1 MVMSSDEVIEVT
13 VEKATEAGGGK
24 LTTRRKMRKKDAVDG
39 GNGLMKWE
47 RFLPKIALRVLL
59 VEADDSTRQIISA
72 LLRKCSYRVAAVPDG
87 LKAWEMLKGNPE
99 NVDLILTEVDLP
111 SISGYAL
118 LTLIMEHDI
127 CKNIPVIMMSTQDSV
142 NTVYKC
148 MLRGAADYLVK
159 PLRRNELRNL
169 WQHVWRKQ
177 RQNLLAPDTFPMNE
191 SVGQQKAEGAS
202 ANNSMS
208 KHGNAFERDEHRVIG
223 NGGDAQS
230 SCTRPEMEGE
240 SADVEENPRARDS
253 LQMENS
259 KSMFNE
265 TRVLGNEMQNSSKEA
280 IDFMGAS
287 FRRTGQRNREE
298 SVAQYE
304 SRIELDLSLRRPN
317 ASENQS
323 SGDRP
328 SLHPSSAS
336 AFTRYVHRPLQT
348 QCSASPVVTDQRKNV
363 AASQGD
369 NIVLMNQYN
378 SSEPLP
384 SAPRRN
390 EAGFYTTA
398 ESSGPPFSNHMNSWP
413 GQSSYPTPT
422 PIKSVQFPTGP
433 PNTAYASTMA
443 PTSLSPSPSS
453 VSPHEYSSIFHPY
466 NSKPEGDNSM
476 DVEERRHVSSATEH
490 SAIGNHIDRLLE
502 KKNEDGYS
510 SSVGKIQQ
518 SLQREAA
525 LNKFRLKR
533 KDRCFEKK
541 VRYESRKKLA
551 EQRPRIKG
559 QFVRQVQSTEAPQ

>member
-1 MVMSSDEVIEVT
+1 MSSSEEVVEVT
-13 VEKATEAGGGK
+13 VEKAAAEAGGGK
-24 LTTRRKMRKKDAVDG
+24 LSRRKMRKRDAVGGDG
-39 GNGLMKWE
+39 LVKWE

-87 LKAWEMLKGNPE
+87 LKAWEMLKGKPE
-99 NVDLILTEVDLP
+99 SVDLILTEVDLP

-169 WQHVWRKQ
+169 WQHVWR
-177 RQNLLAPDTFPMNE
+177 RQTSLAPDSFPMDE

-202 ANNSMS
+202 ANNSNG
-208 KHGNAFERDEHRVIG
+208 KRDEHPVVG

-240 SADVEENPRARDS
+240 SADVEVNARDS
-253 LQMENS
+253 LQMECA
-259 KSMFNE
+259 KSQFRE
-265 TRVLGNEMQNSSKEA
+265 TRVLVNEMQNASKEA

-287 FRRTGQRNREE
+287 FRRTGQRNKEE

-317 ASENQS
+317 VSENQS

-336 AFTRYVHRPLQT
+336 AFSRYVHRPLQT
-348 QCSASPVVTDQRKNV
+348 QCSASPVVPDQRKNV
-363 AASQGD
+363 AASHD
-369 NIVLMNQYN
+369 DSTVLINQYN

-384 SAPRRN
+384 NAPRRN
-390 EAGFYTTA
+390 DAGFYTGDD
-398 ESSGPPFSNHMNSWP
+398 SPGPPFSNQMNSWP
-413 GQSSYPTPT
+413 GQSSYPTPM
-422 PIKSVQFPTGP
+422 PINNKQFRG
-433 PNTAYASTMA
+433 PNTAYASAMA
-443 PTSLSPSPSS
+443 PASLSPSPSS
-453 VSPHEYSSIFHPY
+453 VSPHEYSSMFHPF
-466 NSKPEGDNSM
+466 NGKPEGLQERDGSM
-476 DVEERRHVSSATEH
+476 DLEERRHVSSATEH
-490 SAIGNHIDRLLE
+490 SAIGNHIDQLIE

-510 SSVGKIQQ
+510 SSVGKLQQ

-525 LNKFRLKR
+525 LTKFRMKR

-559 QFVRQVQSTEAPQ
+559 QFVRQVQSTQAPQ